1 MESKLKIIKEK
12 YEVLYEVKRNIKRSM
27 SLVQQDEVI
36 YLILIIS

>member
-36 YLILIIS
+36 YLILIII

>member
-12 YEVLYEVKRNIKRSM
+12 YEVLYEVKRNIKRSI